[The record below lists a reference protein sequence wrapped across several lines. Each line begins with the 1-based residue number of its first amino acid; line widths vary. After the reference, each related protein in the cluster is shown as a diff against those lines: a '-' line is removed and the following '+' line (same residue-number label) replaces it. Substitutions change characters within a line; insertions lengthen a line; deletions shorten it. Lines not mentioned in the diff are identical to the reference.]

1 MVSVVLKVTEKHW
14 TRAANLSSKAS
25 PIDSD
30 FVEIPTLWNKLDDS
44 ARAGVSKSSAV
55 SGQLI
60 VGDSTNSTFRG
71 PIISANSLALEKVGS
86 GKLTLTGA
94 NTYTNGTTITGGELE
109 VSSQSPGWFAEWDR

>member
-44 ARAGVSKSSAV
+44 ARRDLLAAV
-55 SGQLI
+55 
-60 VGDSTNSTFRG
+60 RRA
-71 PIISANSLALEKVGS
+71 ANGLPLLGLAHSFPSILVKM
-86 GKLTLTGA
+86 
-94 NTYTNGTTITGGELE
+94 
-109 VSSQSPGWFAEWDR
+109 R